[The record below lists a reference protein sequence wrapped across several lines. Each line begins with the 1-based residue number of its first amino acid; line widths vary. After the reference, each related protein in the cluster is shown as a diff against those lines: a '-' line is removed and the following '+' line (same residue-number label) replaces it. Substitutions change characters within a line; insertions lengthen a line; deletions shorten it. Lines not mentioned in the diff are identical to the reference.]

1 VRAPTVTPQLQRF
14 AAQAARNSAWVFT
27 TLAHQSAEDL
37 LREVYRRTRK
47 ASAPG
52 MDGGTAAAYAAPLDE
67 NQRPL
72 PEPLR
77 SGRYQAAPV
86 ERIWIEQDDRR
97 QRPIS
102 IPACEDKSGQRTEV
116 MLLKALYE
124 QDFRDCA

>member
-1 VRAPTVTPQLQRF
+1 MKGETATHEPPGRAGDTGHHVELDSKSGDTVRAPTVTPQLQRF

-27 TLAHQSAEDL
+27 TLAHRSAEDL

-47 ASAPG
+47 ASTPD

-67 NQRPL
+67 NQRAL

-86 ERIWIEQDDRR
+86 ERI
-97 QRPIS
+97 
-102 IPACEDKSGQRTEV
+102 
-116 MLLKALYE
+116 
-124 QDFRDCA
+124 